1 MSIKA
6 RLQRLEDAAAAAPE
20 LLRLFV
26 TIVGREP
33 QGFAAQHPAGPTV
46 ARLAGE
52 TVEALQAR
60 CTATA
65 PAVTVWRSV

>member
-1 MSIKA
+1 MKLER
-6 RLQRLEDAAAAAPE
+6 RLQLLERATAPAPE

-33 QGFAAQHPAGPTV
+33 TGFAAHHPPGPTV
-46 ARLAGE
+46 ARQDGE
-52 TVEALQAR
+52 TAEALQAR

-65 PAVTVWRSV
+65 PSVSVWRSV

>member
-1 MSIKA
+1 MKLER
-6 RLQRLEDAAAAAPE
+6 RLQLLERATAPAPE

-26 TIVGREP
+26 TIVQREP
-33 QGFAAQHPAGPTV
+33 QGFAAHHPAGPTV

-65 PAVTVWRSV
+65 PGVSVWRSV

>member
-1 MSIKA
+1 MTIKT
-6 RLQRLEDAAAAAPE
+6 RLQRLEAAAAPTPE

-52 TVEALQAR
+52 TVEALQTR
-60 CTATA
+60 CTATV
-65 PAVTVWRSV
+65 PSVSIWRSV